1 MFTRIQTRLTVLY
14 AGLFALALSLVAA
27 ALYVVVT
34 TTAEK
39 QVRDQLVASGTVFDR
54 LWEMRSHELRNA
66 ATVLARDF
74 GFRAAV
80 ATGDGATAASALD
93 NLKGRLGLEVAF
105 IVGTDAS
112 VTGLADPAMK
122 ADAAALW
129 EALDQG
135 QEIGVAD
142 LGGTPHQIVA
152 APIMAPQL
160 TGWVVFATDLGARE
174 MRSLERL
181 SAIPIVATV
190 LQRGTEGNWSSA
202 LERAQPQDFRAVR
215 HFIDSGRRLGAPGTL
230 VSADG
235 TSVALAKPLP
245 GMGEGSAA
253 LLLLRYPI
261 ERAMAAYQP
270 LQTAVALTGIV
281 GLLLLLVGS
290 WRLSLSITKPIS
302 ALDRAA
308 RLMEEGETAEVP
320 VETHDEIGRLAQS
333 FNRMSAEIAERE
345 RRITQL
351 AFNDSLTGLPNRAF
365 FRQQL
370 GIELQQAEHRGARV
384 ALLGIDLDNFKA
396 INDTLGH
403 PIGDELLREVARRL
417 QANAGD
423 ALTARLGGDEFTVLI
438 ADSGG
443 EDGPG
448 ALAQRIIEAIGQPFA
463 TGGHELTVGASVGI
477 ALYPADGRDSDTLM
491 KNADLALYQA
501 KEEGRGTY
509 RFFEAAMNARAQERR
524 QLESDLRRALAGGE
538 LELYFQP
545 LFDLEADRICAFE
558 ALLRWN
564 HPARGLVSPVEFIPV
579 AEETGLI
586 VPIGNW
592 VLQEA
597 CRTARQ
603 WPSDIRVAVNV
614 SSVQFR
620 KSGLA
625 NAVMQALAVS
635 GLQPARLEVEITES
649 IFLENSEATLSVLHS
664 LRALGIKIA
673 LDDFGTGYSS
683 LSYLQSFPFDKIKI
697 DRSFIQELLNRP
709 GASAIVQAI
718 IDLARALGMETT
730 AEGVEDSAQL
740 TELRVHG
747 CSSVQG
753 FLFSRPVKA
762 AEAME
767 LIEAAGERGRDV
779 A

>member
-1 MFTRIQTRLTVLY
+1 MFTSIQTRLTVLY

-27 ALYVVVT
+27 ALYTVVT

-54 LWEMRSHELRNA
+54 LWDVRSRELRNA
-66 ATVLARDF
+66 AGVLSRDF
-74 GFRAAV
+74 GFREAV
-80 ATGDGATAASALD
+80 ATADSATAASALD
-93 NLKGRLGLEVAF
+93 NLKGRLGLKVAF
-105 IVGTDAS
+105 IVGTDGS
-112 VTGLADPAMK
+112 VTGLADPAMQR
-122 ADAAALW
+122 DAAKLW
-129 EALDQG
+129 DALDQG
-135 QEIGVAD
+135 QESGVAS
-142 LGGTPHQIVA
+142 LGGAPHQVIA
-152 APIMAPQL
+152 APIMAPVL
-160 TGWVVFATDLGARE
+160 NGWVVFATELGARE
-174 MRSLERL
+174 MRSLESL
-181 SAIPIVATV
+181 SAIPITATV
-190 LQRGTEGNWSSA
+190 LQRQPDGNWSSA
-202 LERAQPQDFRAVR
+202 LERAKPKDFNAVR
-215 HFIDSGRRLGAPGTL
+215 RFLEAGDHSGRPGELT
-230 VSADG
+230 SAEG
-235 TSVALAKPLP
+235 VAEALAKPLP
-245 GMGEGSAA
+245 GMGGGSAA
-253 LLLLRYPI
+253 ILLLRYPMD
-261 ERAMAAYQP
+261 RAMAAYQP
-270 LQTAVALTGIV
+270 LQIAVALTGLIGLV
-281 GLLLLLVGS
+281 LLLFGS

-302 ALDRAA
+302 ALERAA
-308 RLMEEGETAEVP
+308 QLMEEGEAAEVP
-320 VETHDEIGRLAQS
+320 VETKDEIGRLAQS

-370 GIELQQAEHRGARV
+370 AIELQQAEHRGEDV
-384 ALLGIDLDNFKA
+384 ALLCIDLDNFKA

-403 PIGDELLREVARRL
+403 PVGDELLREVGRRL
-417 QANAGD
+417 QANAGN
-423 ALTARLGGDEFTVLI
+423 ALIARLGGDEFTMLI
-438 ADSGG
+438 ASRA
-443 EDGPG
+443 EDPG
-448 ALAQRIIEAIGQPFA
+448 AVAQRIIDELGQPVSA
-463 TGGHELTVGASVGI
+463 GGHELTVGASVGI
-477 ALYPADGRDSDTLM
+477 ALYPADGRDGDTMM

-501 KEEGRGTY
+501 KQEGRGTY
-509 RFFEAAMNARAQERR
+509 RFFEAEMNLRAQARR
-524 QLESDLRRALAGGE
+524 QTESDLRRALAGGE

-564 HPARGLVSPVEFIPV
+564 HPTRGLVSPLEFIPV

-603 WPSDIRVAVNV
+603 WPADIRVAVNV

-620 KSGLA
+620 TSGLA

-649 IFLENSEATLSVLHS
+649 IFLENSEATLTLLHS

-697 DRSFIQELLNRP
+697 DRSFIHELLNRP

-730 AEGVEDSAQL
+730 AEGVEESEQL

-753 FLFSRPVKA
+753 FLFSRPIKA
-762 AEAME
+762 DEAMRM
-767 LIEAAGERGRDV
+767 IEAAGERGRDV